1 MASFNHYN
9 NHGQLIR
16 SSIFDFTR
24 ETALLKQVL
33 DKIRLYSINF
43 ISKDDLEVYRYGKQV
58 YDHLDSS
65 HERMYFMEDYADVI
79 RLTKESEE
87 QFLSKCISSS
97 SLLILLEAL
106 EEIPLHLPKP
116 NTGTRAVPASVNLKP
131 LQELHQKALDHIDKS
146 TGASLL
152 GTSRPT
158 FDKHISS
165 RFKSQSES
173 YLWCMGNYGPT
184 LNLERQAF
192 INEVIDWFDFL
203 TGKYDDQIINH
214 TNSRTPGKRLTHKSP
229 AYAIRLISESLG
241 FHLPQKI
248 LQSIIEDHLLMR
260 DS

>member
-9 NHGQLIR
+9 HHGQLIR

-24 ETALLKQVL
+24 ETTLLKPVL
-33 DKIRLYSINF
+33 DKISLYSINF

-58 YDHLDSS
+58 YDHLESS
-65 HERMYFMEDYADVI
+65 HERMYFMIDHDDVI
-79 RLTKESEE
+79 NRSKEHEH

-97 SLLILLEAL
+97 SLVILLEAL

-116 NTGTRAVPASVNLKP
+116 NIKARAIPTSINLNA
-131 LQELHQKALDHIDKS
+131 LQKKHHETLNYVDKS

-152 GTSRPT
+152 GISRPT
-158 FDKHISS
+158 FDKHVSS

-173 YLWCMGNYGPT
+173 YLWCMGKYGPT

-214 TNSRTPGKRLTHKSP
+214 TNSRTPGKRFTHKSP

-241 FHLPQKI
+241 LHLPQKI